1 MECWRL
7 TPGKEI
13 QMTPQE
19 RSALI
24 DNLTLRP
31 LKVRLTAML
40 CGTRRGLGTWVVR
53 SAWYAGC
60 ALHCLE
66 RSPCWYASGDR
77 WRGVH
82 PRDAHLIAAAPNL
95 LSAMEKINEWCC
107 YASEENIDARLTAL
121 QQIGIHARAA
131 IATTVASAA

>member
-1 MECWRL
+1 
-7 TPGKEI
+7 
-13 QMTPQE
+13 MTPQE

-24 DNLTLRP
+24 DQLDSPAVEGPADRQVMRHTPGPWHLGGTFQPGTPDVHCTVWSAP
-31 LKVRLTAML
+31 L
-40 CGTRRGLGTWVVR
+40 
-53 SAWYAGC
+53 AG
-60 ALHCLE
+60 
-66 RSPCWYASGDR
+66 YASGDEVAKY
-77 WRGVH
+77 VH

-121 QQIGIHARAA
+121 QQISIHARAA